1 MPAFQ
6 IAVIND
12 IFEASNEQDLPDMA
26 SARIQ
31 GLKSALEVGVEQIL
45 ASGKPIF
52 GAEVTVSGGSE
63 RQRFIVS
70 MATSP
75 LK

>member
-1 MPAFQ
+1 MPAFH
-6 IAVIND
+6 IAVVND
-12 IFEASNEQDLPDMA
+12 VFEASNEQDLPDMA

-52 GAEVTVSGGSE
+52 GAEVTVSGGSG
-63 RQRFIVS
+63 RQRFIVT

>member
-31 GLKSALEVGVEQIL
+31 GLKSALEVGVEQML

-52 GAEVTVSGGSE
+52 GAEVTVSGSSE

>member
-1 MPAFQ
+1 
-6 IAVIND
+6 
-12 IFEASNEQDLPDMA
+12 MA

-63 RQRFIVS
+63 RQRFIVT

>member
-1 MPAFQ
+1 
-6 IAVIND
+6 
-12 IFEASNEQDLPDMA
+12 MA

-31 GLKSALEVGVEQIL
+31 GLKSALEVGVEQML
-45 ASGKPIF
+45 ATGKPIF
-52 GAEVTVSGGSE
+52 GAELTVSGSSE

>member
-1 MPAFQ
+1 MPAFN
-6 IAVIND
+6 IAVVND
-12 IFEASNEQDLPDMA
+12 VFEASNEQDLPDMA

-52 GAEVTVSGGSE
+52 GAEVTVSGGSG
-63 RQRFIVS
+63 RQRFIVT

>member
-1 MPAFQ
+1 MPAFH
-6 IAVIND
+6 ITVVND

-52 GAEVTVSGGSE
+52 GAEVTVSGGSG
-63 RQRFIVS
+63 RQRFIVT